1 MFGLPSHIH
10 VFCWSPYPCICICVA
25 ERGGI
30 TRINGTNA
38 VHLEAIDH
46 GTVQPSYTNV
56 SIFPRTTNWSSIIKG
71 LYHKKW
77 ELRGTPFFTSLQ
89 SPSSFLLIIRI
100 VPSFA
105 WTSFPSRYCLSKFT
119 APPLADS
126 CFKNE
131 VLFEDNLCWY
141 LQGRANNFFAKN
153 TKNLLF
159 VTRNKI
165 IYGWM

>member
-1 MFGLPSHIH
+1 MYFVDLHIH
-10 VFCWSPYPCICICVA
+10 VNVFVWQGG
-25 ERGGI
+25 GGI

-77 ELRGTPFFTSLQ
+77 ELRRTPFFTSLQ
-89 SPSSFLLIIRI
+89 SPSSFLVIISI

-105 WTSFPSRYCLSKFT
+105 WTEPLSLL
-119 APPLADS
+119 AIVCQNSPLHPLPPLVS
-126 CFKNE
+126 RMKCCLKITC
-131 VLFEDNLCWY
+131 VGTCRGG
-141 LQGRANNFFAKN
+141 QIIS
-153 TKNLLF
+153 LL
-159 VTRNKI
+159 KI
-165 IYGWM
+165 QRISFS

>member
-77 ELRGTPFFTSLQ
+77 ELRRTPFFTSLQ
-89 SPSSFLLIIRI
+89 SPSSFLVIICI
-100 VPSFA
+100 VCTARSA
-105 WTSFPSRYCLSKFT
+105 RSFPCESASALFSMWVR
-119 APPLADS
+119 PLRRLAQDCVS
-126 CFKNE
+126 
-131 VLFEDNLCWY
+131 V
-141 LQGRANNFFAKN
+141 
-153 TKNLLF
+153 
-159 VTRNKI
+159 VPKI
-165 IYGWM
+165 LYDPHNVCR

>member
-10 VFCWSPYPCICICVA
+10 VFCWSQYPCICICVA
-25 ERGGI
+25 ERGGGI

-77 ELRGTPFFTSLQ
+77 ELRRTPFFTSLQ
-89 SPSSFLLIIRI
+89 SPSSFLVIICI

-105 WTSFPSRYCLSKFT
+105 WTSFPSRNCLSKFT
-119 APPLADS
+119 APPLAES

-131 VLFEDNLCWY
+131 VWRVNVAPLIK
-141 LQGRANNFFAKN
+141 QSS
-153 TKNLLF
+153 
-159 VTRNKI
+159 
-165 IYGWM
+165 

>member
-10 VFCWSPYPCICICVA
+10 VFCWSAYPCKCICVA
-25 ERGGI
+25 GRGGI

-77 ELRGTPFFTSLQ
+77 ELRRTPFFTSLQ
-89 SPSSFLLIIRI
+89 SPSSFLVIISI

-105 WTSFPSRYCLSKFT
+105 WTEPLSLLAIVCQNSPLHPLFQKWSFVWRWLVLI
-119 APPLADS
+119 LAGEG
-126 CFKNE
+126 K
-131 VLFEDNLCWY
+131 
-141 LQGRANNFFAKN
+141 
-153 TKNLLF
+153 
-159 VTRNKI
+159 
-165 IYGWM
+165 

>member
-25 ERGGI
+25 ERGGYNKNKWNQC
-30 TRINGTNA
+30 RPLRGNWPW
-38 VHLEAIDH
+38 H
-46 GTVQPSYTNV
+46 GATFYTNV

-141 LQGRANNFFAKN
+141 LQGRANNLFAKN

-165 IYGWM
+165 I